1 VAEALGREVATSP
14 TAASETARASE
25 EDVLAVEGLE
35 CRFGGTRALRGV
47 DLRVRGGEVVAL
59 LGENGAGK
67 STLIKILAGVY
78 QPSAGTIRLGDDVFP
93 HGISP
98 AEARAHGL
106 SFVHQDLGL
115 LESLSVAENI
125 AHVAGF
131 RQRHGFISWRRQ
143 ARFAF
148 ELLQRWEIDLH
159 PATPVKE
166 LEAAQRALVAVARA
180 VATDARVIVFDEPTA
195 AMPRHDVELLH
206 GAVDRLRAAGVA
218 ILYVTHRLTEV
229 ARLANRAVVL
239 RDGDVVGTVEVAT
252 TTERELVELIIGGS
266 VDHEV
271 ALHARAAG
279 EEDVLVLHDVAG
291 AGAHDVSL
299 TLKKGEILALVGLV
313 GAGHRSVGRIV
324 AGVEPAD
331 AGEMSLTGQPY
342 RPRTPLDAQ
351 RRGVLHVPSDR
362 LGEGGFP
369 TLDTATNFSLR
380 NRVSTAL
387 ASARRERAAARPV
400 FDDWGVVP
408 RTPAATFSSLS
419 GGNQQKVILAKWMT
433 QRPAV
438 LVAEEPTAGI
448 DVGTRAAI
456 YERLAQAAADG
467 ASVLLMS
474 SDADEVAAIADRAIV
489 FAHGAPKSELRRSE
503 LSPGRIAQE
512 CFSG

>member
-1 VAEALGREVATSP
+1 VH
-14 TAASETARASE
+14 
-25 EDVLAVEGLE
+25 
-35 CRFGGTRALRGV
+35 
-47 DLRVRGGEVVAL
+47 GGEVVAL

-78 QPSAGTIRLGDDVFP
+78 QPTAGAIRLGEDVFP

-131 RQRHGFISWRRQ
+131 QRRFGLISWRRQ
-143 ARFAF
+143 ERFAL
-148 ELLQRWEIDLH
+148 ELLRRWEIDLH

-180 VATDARVIVFDEPTA
+180 MATDARVIVFDEPTA
-195 AMPRHDVELLH
+195 SLPRHDVELLH
-206 GAVDRLRAAGVA
+206 GAVDRLRAGGVA
-218 ILYVTHRLTEV
+218 ILYVTHRLGEV
-229 ARLANRAVVL
+229 ARLADRAVVL
-239 RDGDVVGTVEVAT
+239 RDGAVVGTLDVAET
-252 TTERELVELIIGGS
+252 SERQLVELIIGGS
-266 VDHEV
+266 VDRDV
-271 ALHARAAG
+271 AAHDRG
-279 EEDVLVLHDVAG
+279 VEDEDVLVLRDVSG
-291 AGAHDVSL
+291 AGVHDVSL

-324 AGVEPAD
+324 AGVELAD
-331 AGEMSLTGQPY
+331 AGEMALAGEPY

-351 RRGVLHVPSDR
+351 RRGVVHVPSDR
-362 LGEGGFP
+362 LGEGSFP
-369 TLDTATNFSLR
+369 TLDTSTNFALR
-380 NRVSTAL
+380 DRVTTAL
-387 ASARRERAAARPV
+387 ASARKERAEARAV
-400 FDDWGVVP
+400 TDDWGVVP
-408 RTPAATFSSLS
+408 ASPDTTFSSLS

-474 SDADEVAAIADRAIV
+474 SDADEVAAIANRAIV
-489 FAHGAPKSELRRSE
+489 FAHGAPKSQLRRNE
-503 LSPGRIAQE
+503 LSPARIAEE

>member
-1 VAEALGREVATSP
+1 VH
-14 TAASETARASE
+14 
-25 EDVLAVEGLE
+25 
-35 CRFGGTRALRGV
+35 
-47 DLRVRGGEVVAL
+47 GGEVVAL

-78 QPSAGTIRLGDDVFP
+78 QPTAGAIRLGEDVFP

-131 RQRHGFISWRRQ
+131 QRRFGLISWRRQ
-143 ARFAF
+143 ERFAL
-148 ELLQRWEIDLH
+148 ELLRRWEIDLH

-180 VATDARVIVFDEPTA
+180 MATDARVIVFDEPTA
-195 AMPRHDVELLH
+195 SLPRHDVELLH
-206 GAVDRLRAAGVA
+206 GAVDRLRAGGVA
-218 ILYVTHRLTEV
+218 ILYVTHRLGEV
-229 ARLANRAVVL
+229 ARLADRAVVL
-239 RDGDVVGTVEVAT
+239 RDGAVVGTLDVAET
-252 TTERELVELIIGGS
+252 SERQLVELIIGGS
-266 VDHEV
+266 VDRDV
-271 ALHARAAG
+271 AAHDRG
-279 EEDVLVLHDVAG
+279 VEDEDVLVLRDVSG
-291 AGAHDVSL
+291 AGVHDVSL

-331 AGEMSLTGQPY
+331 AGEMALAGEPY

-351 RRGVLHVPSDR
+351 RRGVVHVPSDR
-362 LGEGGFP
+362 LGEGSFP
-369 TLDTATNFSLR
+369 TLDTSTNFALR
-380 NRVSTAL
+380 DRVTTAL
-387 ASARRERAAARPV
+387 ASARKERAEARAV
-400 FDDWGVVP
+400 TDDWGVVP
-408 RTPAATFSSLS
+408 RSPDTTFSSLS

-474 SDADEVAAIADRAIV
+474 SDADEVAAIANRAIV
-489 FAHGAPKSELRRSE
+489 FAHGAPKSQLRRNE
-503 LSPGRIAQE
+503 LSPARIAEE

>member
-1 VAEALGREVATSP
+1 VH
-14 TAASETARASE
+14 
-25 EDVLAVEGLE
+25 
-35 CRFGGTRALRGV
+35 
-47 DLRVRGGEVVAL
+47 GGEVVAL

-78 QPSAGTIRLGDDVFP
+78 QPTAGAIRLGEDVFP

-131 RQRHGFISWRRQ
+131 QRRFGLISWRRQ
-143 ARFAF
+143 ERFAL
-148 ELLQRWEIDLH
+148 ELLRRWEIDLH

-180 VATDARVIVFDEPTA
+180 MATDARVIVFDEPTA
-195 AMPRHDVELLH
+195 SLPRHDVELLH
-206 GAVDRLRAAGVA
+206 GAVDRLRAGGVA
-218 ILYVTHRLTEV
+218 ILYVTHRLGEV
-229 ARLANRAVVL
+229 ARLADRAVVL
-239 RDGDVVGTVEVAT
+239 RDGAVVGTLDVAET
-252 TTERELVELIIGGS
+252 SERQLVELIIGGS
-266 VDHEV
+266 VDRDV
-271 ALHARAAG
+271 AAHDRG
-279 EEDVLVLHDVAG
+279 VEDEDVLVLRDVSG
-291 AGAHDVSL
+291 AGVHDVSL

-324 AGVEPAD
+324 AGVELAD
-331 AGEMSLTGQPY
+331 AGEMALAGEPY

-351 RRGVLHVPSDR
+351 RRGVVHVPSDR
-362 LGEGGFP
+362 LGEGSFP
-369 TLDTATNFSLR
+369 TLDTSTNFALR
-380 NRVSTAL
+380 DRVTTAL
-387 ASARRERAAARPV
+387 ASARKERAEARAV
-400 FDDWGVVP
+400 TDDWGVVP
-408 RTPAATFSSLS
+408 RSPDTTFSSLS

-474 SDADEVAAIADRAIV
+474 SDADEVAAIANRAIV
-489 FAHGAPKSELRRSE
+489 FAHGAPKSQLRRNE
-503 LSPGRIAQE
+503 LSPARIAEE

>member
-1 VAEALGREVATSP
+1 VH
-14 TAASETARASE
+14 
-25 EDVLAVEGLE
+25 
-35 CRFGGTRALRGV
+35 
-47 DLRVRGGEVVAL
+47 GGEVVAL

-78 QPSAGTIRLGDDVFP
+78 QPTAGAIRLGEDVFP

-131 RQRHGFISWRRQ
+131 QRRFGLISWRRQ
-143 ARFAF
+143 ERFAL
-148 ELLQRWEIDLH
+148 ELLRRWEIDLH

-180 VATDARVIVFDEPTA
+180 MATDARVIVFDEPTA
-195 AMPRHDVELLH
+195 SLPRHDVELLH
-206 GAVDRLRAAGVA
+206 GAVDRLRAGGVA
-218 ILYVTHRLTEV
+218 ILYVTHRLGEV
-229 ARLANRAVVL
+229 ARLADRAVVL
-239 RDGDVVGTVEVAT
+239 RDGAAVGTLDVAET
-252 TTERELVELIIGGS
+252 SERQLVELIIGGS
-266 VDHEV
+266 VDRDV
-271 ALHARAAG
+271 AAHDRG
-279 EEDVLVLHDVAG
+279 VEDEDVLVLRDVSG
-291 AGAHDVSL
+291 AGVHDVSL

-324 AGVEPAD
+324 AGVELAD
-331 AGEMSLTGQPY
+331 AGEMALAGEPY

-351 RRGVLHVPSDR
+351 RRGVVHVPSDR
-362 LGEGGFP
+362 LGEGSFP
-369 TLDTATNFSLR
+369 TLDTSTNFALR
-380 NRVSTAL
+380 DRVTTAL
-387 ASARRERAAARPV
+387 ASARKERAEARAV
-400 FDDWGVVP
+400 TDDWGVVP
-408 RTPAATFSSLS
+408 RSPDTTFSSLS

-474 SDADEVAAIADRAIV
+474 SDADEVAAIANRAIV
-489 FAHGAPKSELRRSE
+489 FAHGAPKSQLRRNE
-503 LSPGRIAQE
+503 LSPARIAEE

>member
-1 VAEALGREVATSP
+1 VH
-14 TAASETARASE
+14 
-25 EDVLAVEGLE
+25 
-35 CRFGGTRALRGV
+35 
-47 DLRVRGGEVVAL
+47 GGEVVAL

-78 QPSAGTIRLGDDVFP
+78 QPTAGAIRLGEDVFP

-125 AHVAGF
+125 AHIAGF
-131 RQRHGFISWRRQ
+131 QRRFGLISWRRQ
-143 ARFAF
+143 ERFAL
-148 ELLQRWEIDLH
+148 ELLRRWEIDLH

-180 VATDARVIVFDEPTA
+180 MATDARVIVFDEPTA
-195 AMPRHDVELLH
+195 SLPRHDVELLH
-206 GAVDRLRAAGVA
+206 GAVDRLRAGGVA
-218 ILYVTHRLTEV
+218 ILYVTHRLGEV
-229 ARLANRAVVL
+229 ARLADRAVVL
-239 RDGDVVGTVEVAT
+239 RDGAVVGTLDVAET
-252 TTERELVELIIGGS
+252 SERQLVELIIGGS
-266 VDHEV
+266 VDRDV
-271 ALHARAAG
+271 AAHDRG
-279 EEDVLVLHDVAG
+279 VEDEDVLVLRDVSG
-291 AGAHDVSL
+291 AGVHDVSL

-331 AGEMSLTGQPY
+331 AGEMALAGEPY

-351 RRGVLHVPSDR
+351 RRGVVHVPSDR
-362 LGEGGFP
+362 LGEGSFP
-369 TLDTATNFSLR
+369 TLDTSTNFALR
-380 NRVSTAL
+380 DRVTTAL
-387 ASARRERAAARPV
+387 ASARKERAEARAV
-400 FDDWGVVP
+400 TDDWGVVP
-408 RTPAATFSSLS
+408 RSPDTTFSSLS

-474 SDADEVAAIADRAIV
+474 SDADEVAAIANRAIV
-489 FAHGAPKSELRRSE
+489 FAHGAPKSQLRRNE
-503 LSPGRIAQE
+503 LSPARIAEE

>member
-1 VAEALGREVATSP
+1 VH
-14 TAASETARASE
+14 
-25 EDVLAVEGLE
+25 
-35 CRFGGTRALRGV
+35 
-47 DLRVRGGEVVAL
+47 GGEVVAL

-78 QPSAGTIRLGDDVFP
+78 QPTAGAIRLGEDVFP

-131 RQRHGFISWRRQ
+131 QRRFGLISWRRQ
-143 ARFAF
+143 ERFAL
-148 ELLQRWEIDLH
+148 ELLRRWEIDLH

-180 VATDARVIVFDEPTA
+180 MATDARVIVFDEPTA
-195 AMPRHDVELLH
+195 SLPRHDVELLH
-206 GAVDRLRAAGVA
+206 GAVDRLRAGGVA
-218 ILYVTHRLTEV
+218 ILYVTHRLGEV
-229 ARLANRAVVL
+229 ARLADRAVVL
-239 RDGDVVGTVEVAT
+239 RDGAVVGTLDVAET
-252 TTERELVELIIGGS
+252 SERQLVELIIGGS
-266 VDHEV
+266 VDRDV
-271 ALHARAAG
+271 AAHDRG
-279 EEDVLVLHDVAG
+279 VEDEDVLVLRDVSG
-291 AGAHDVSL
+291 AGVHDVSL

-324 AGVEPAD
+324 AGVELAD
-331 AGEMSLTGQPY
+331 AGEMALAGEPY

-351 RRGVLHVPSDR
+351 RRGVVHVPSDR
-362 LGEGGFP
+362 LGEGSFP
-369 TLDTATNFSLR
+369 TLDTSTNFALR
-380 NRVSTAL
+380 DRVTTAL
-387 ASARRERAAARPV
+387 ASARKERAEARAV
-400 FDDWGVVP
+400 TDDWGVVP
-408 RTPAATFSSLS
+408 RSPDTTFSSLS

-456 YERLAQAAADG
+456 YGRLAQAAADG

-474 SDADEVAAIADRAIV
+474 SDADEVAAIANRAIV
-489 FAHGAPKSELRRSE
+489 FAHGAPKSQLRRNE
-503 LSPGRIAQE
+503 LSPARIAEE

>member
-1 VAEALGREVATSP
+1 VH
-14 TAASETARASE
+14 
-25 EDVLAVEGLE
+25 
-35 CRFGGTRALRGV
+35 
-47 DLRVRGGEVVAL
+47 GGEVVAL

-78 QPSAGTIRLGDDVFP
+78 QPTAGAIRLGEDVFP

-131 RQRHGFISWRRQ
+131 QRRFGLISWRRQ
-143 ARFAF
+143 ERFAL
-148 ELLQRWEIDLH
+148 ELLRRWEIDLH

-180 VATDARVIVFDEPTA
+180 MATDARVIVFDEPTA
-195 AMPRHDVELLH
+195 SLPRHDVELLH
-206 GAVDRLRAAGVA
+206 GAVDRLRAGGVA
-218 ILYVTHRLTEV
+218 ILYVTHRLGEV
-229 ARLANRAVVL
+229 ARLADRAVVL
-239 RDGDVVGTVEVAT
+239 RDGAVVGTLDVAET
-252 TTERELVELIIGGS
+252 SERQLVELIIGGS
-266 VDHEV
+266 VDRDV
-271 ALHARAAG
+271 AAHDRG
-279 EEDVLVLHDVAG
+279 VEDEDVLVLRDVSG
-291 AGAHDVSL
+291 AGVHDVSL

-331 AGEMSLTGQPY
+331 AGEMALAGEPY

-351 RRGVLHVPSDR
+351 RRGVVHVPSDR
-362 LGEGGFP
+362 LGEGSFP
-369 TLDTATNFSLR
+369 TLDTSTNFALR
-380 NRVSTAL
+380 DRVTTAL
-387 ASARRERAAARPV
+387 ASARKERAEARAV
-400 FDDWGVVP
+400 TDDWGVVP
-408 RTPAATFSSLS
+408 RSPDTTFSSLS

-474 SDADEVAAIADRAIV
+474 SDADEVAAIANRAIV
-489 FAHGAPKSELRRSE
+489 FAHGAPRSQLRRNE
-503 LSPGRIAQE
+503 LSPARIAEE

>member
-1 VAEALGREVATSP
+1 VH
-14 TAASETARASE
+14 
-25 EDVLAVEGLE
+25 
-35 CRFGGTRALRGV
+35 
-47 DLRVRGGEVVAL
+47 GGEVVAL

-78 QPSAGTIRLGDDVFP
+78 QPTAGAIRLGEDVFP

-125 AHVAGF
+125 AHIAGF
-131 RQRHGFISWRRQ
+131 QRRFGLISWRRQ
-143 ARFAF
+143 ERFAL
-148 ELLQRWEIDLH
+148 ELLRRWEIDLH

-180 VATDARVIVFDEPTA
+180 MATDARVIVFDEPTA
-195 AMPRHDVELLH
+195 SLPRHDVELLH
-206 GAVDRLRAAGVA
+206 GAVDRLRAGGVA
-218 ILYVTHRLTEV
+218 ILYVTHRLGEV
-229 ARLANRAVVL
+229 ARLADRAVVL
-239 RDGDVVGTVEVAT
+239 RDGAVVGTLDVAET
-252 TTERELVELIIGGS
+252 SERQLVELIIGGS
-266 VDHEV
+266 VDRDV
-271 ALHARAAG
+271 AAHDRG
-279 EEDVLVLHDVAG
+279 VEDEDVLVLRDVSG
-291 AGAHDVSL
+291 AGVHDVSL

-331 AGEMSLTGQPY
+331 AGEMALAGEPY

-351 RRGVLHVPSDR
+351 RRGVVHVPSDR
-362 LGEGGFP
+362 LGEGSFP
-369 TLDTATNFSLR
+369 TLDTSTNFALR
-380 NRVSTAL
+380 DRVTTAL
-387 ASARRERAAARPV
+387 ASARKERAEARAV
-400 FDDWGVVP
+400 TDDWGVVP
-408 RTPAATFSSLS
+408 RSPDTTFSSLS

-448 DVGTRAAI
+448 DVGTRTAI

-474 SDADEVAAIADRAIV
+474 SDADEVAAIANRAIV
-489 FAHGAPKSELRRSE
+489 FAHGAPKSQLRRNE
-503 LSPGRIAQE
+503 LSPARIAEE